1 MAGPHVPAATVGRE
15 ESAIRQARADRMD
28 EIMQTVGASM
38 MGMTLGCARCHNHKF
53 DPISITDYYSMTGVF
68 QDIEF
73 GGRTPELPESHPKRL
88 AANPL
93 WETISGNRGILESTG
108 SWEEDW
114 GAYREMHFDPVV
126 TDTIRVTFLSKRT
139 RLDELEVFGP
149 KEPKKNFALSKYGSV
164 ASGPVHLR
172 GDVRHAESYVND
184 GEYGTMVW
192 TAAKKE
198 DSDEQPWI
206 QINMSEPAEVN
217 RLRMSS
223 NREYYYDVDYLSIN
237 ASIGF
242 SDYRLEAQN
251 ASGEWI
257 ELAAVPKINQ
267 ANESNPER
275 QKALAAI
282 SNAISKLEEVG
293 PKVSFVGR
301 FVDPAPTR
309 VLSRGSPENPRNEVP
324 PAAPLVLDGDLGLDS
339 SFSGSERRA
348 RFAEWVASP
357 DNPLTSRVMVNRI
370 WHHIFGM
377 GIVPTTSDFGKAG
390 MTPSHPE
397 LLDWLASE
405 FVEPTVTDGKP
416 WSMKSMI
423 RLIVMSDAFRRSSA
437 PNESSLVVDAG
448 ASLLWRFPP
457 RRVEAEVIRDGV
469 LLASGK
475 LDASVGG
482 PSFRIH
488 NVKKTYAQ
496 WEVVNNYGPNT
507 WRRMLYQERM
517 RRVNDQ
523 MFTAFDFPDCGQV
536 RAKRPVSTTPLQ
548 ALNLLN
554 SPFVRE
560 QAEQLASRVNRE
572 TSGNDAEEQIRR
584 SFQLLLN
591 REPDSEELAAC
602 KEVVKET
609 SLALVCR
616 TLINSNEFAFLP

>member
-1 MAGPHVPAATVGRE
+1 
-15 ESAIRQARADRMD
+15 
-28 EIMQTVGASM
+28 
-38 MGMTLGCARCHNHKF
+38 
-53 DPISITDYYSMTGVF
+53 
-68 QDIEF
+68 
-73 GGRTPELPESHPKRL
+73 
-88 AANPL
+88 
-93 WETISGNRGILESTG
+93 
-108 SWEEDW
+108 
-114 GAYREMHFDPVV
+114 
-126 TDTIRVTFLSKRT
+126 
-139 RLDELEVFGP
+139 
-149 KEPKKNFALSKYGSV
+149 
-164 ASGPVHLR
+164 
-172 GDVRHAESYVND
+172 
-184 GEYGTMVW
+184 
-192 TAAKKE
+192 
-198 DSDEQPWI
+198 
-206 QINMSEPAEVN
+206 
-217 RLRMSS
+217 MSS

-257 ELAAVPKINQ
+257 ELATISKINQ
-267 ANESNPER
+267 ANEANPER
-275 QKALAAI
+275 QNALAAI

-301 FVDPAPTR
+301 FVDLAPTR

-437 PNESSLVVDAG
+437 PSEESLVVDAG

-475 LDASVGG
+475 LDASIGG

-488 NVKKTYAQ
+488 NEKKTYAQ
-496 WEVVNNYGPNT
+496 WEVVNNYGPET

-517 RRVNDQ
+517 RRVDDK